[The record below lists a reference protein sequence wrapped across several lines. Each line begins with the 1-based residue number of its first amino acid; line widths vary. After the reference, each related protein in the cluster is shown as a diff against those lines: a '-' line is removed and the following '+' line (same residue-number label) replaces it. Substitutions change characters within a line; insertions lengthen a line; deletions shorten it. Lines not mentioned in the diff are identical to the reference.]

1 MKTARTAGPARWPG
15 RSTSRAGARAML
27 LALGCAFAPLG
38 ASMASDPKMPPA
50 HLSPPSVN
58 WSQDRL
64 ADYAAAAAAVEAEVK
79 AFVRQYARA
88 QRHRNKAAIIS
99 ANEEATR
106 RAIRVAGL
114 TLAEFDAIQRVV
126 HGDPR
131 LHAQVREIQRHE

>member
-38 ASMASDPKMPPA
+38 ASMASDPTMPPA

-58 WSQDRL
+58 WSEDRL

-88 QRHRNKAAIIS
+88 QRDRTTAALIS
-99 ANEEATR
+99 ANEDAIR
-106 RAIRVAGL
+106 RAIREAGL
-114 TLAEFDAIQRVV
+114 TLAEFDAIKRAVQ
-126 HGDPR
+126 GDPR
-131 LHAQVREIQRHE
+131 LYAQVLEIERRD